1 MSNAQDLLHD
11 LPLGFDLYQLER
23 DVIARGVSLLLPQQ
37 LAQALAEEKRAAELQ
52 VRSQERSDDAPVKV
66 QPSAWKK
73 APAAEPEEPP
83 PTLPAYDPSNAMP
96 VYAPDVPHRL
106 LRGMQGRTPD
116 REVHKRL
123 EALAKELKAKG
134 PIRRLVSPPEWD
146 ADVEV
151 LRRHHPH
158 FHEVLELVDTQVRYS
173 WQTESALRLPP
184 MLLAGPPGVGK
195 THFSQDLAT
204 VLDVTIRRVPFDTE
218 QTGSVLLG
226 SDKTWAN
233 SSYGVVFELLALGRQ
248 ANPLILLD
256 EIDKASRYRENSPL
270 ASLHSLLEPVTAGQV
285 RDISLDL
292 ELDASRVTWIAT
304 ANEPDRIPDSL
315 RSRFTEFWI
324 EQPTGEQALGVAESV
339 LKQAHLRQYGSGL
352 ETPSRRIPALIAHLS
367 AREQMQL
374 LELAYARMVAAGRSQ
389 LRPQDL
395 PPELWPEGPGAAAGW
410 LH

>member
-1 MSNAQDLLHD
+1 MNREEPSPEGFELF
-11 LPLGFDLYQLER
+11 PLDQIYAARQL
-23 DVIARGVSLLLPQQ
+23 SLLLPLRLTQS
-37 LAQALAEEKRAAELQ
+37 L
-52 VRSQERSDDAPVKV
+52 SQERERREAEK
-66 QPSAWKK
+66 QAQEELACETRIKPSAWRKEK
-73 APAAEPEEPP
+73 EPEAALEEPP

-96 VYAPDVPHRL
+96 VYAPDAPHKL

-134 PIRRLVSPPEWD
+134 PIRRLVSPPNWD
-146 ADVEV
+146 ADVDV

-158 FHEVLELVDTQVRYS
+158 FHEVIDLVDTQVRYS

-204 VLDVTIRRVPFDTE
+204 VLDVTIRRVPFDTQ

-248 ANPLILLD
+248 ANPVILLD
-256 EIDKASRYRENSPL
+256 EIDKAYHYRENSPL

-304 ANEPDRIPDSL
+304 ANKPDRIPDSL
-315 RSRFTEFWI
+315 RSRFTEFRI

-339 LKQAHLRQYGSGL
+339 LKQVHLRQYGAGL

-374 LELAYARMVAAGRSQ
+374 LELAYSRMVAAGHTQ

-395 PPELWPEGPGAAAGW
+395 PRELWPEDPGSALGW

>member
-1 MSNAQDLLHD
+1 MSNAHN
-11 LPLGFDLYQLER
+11 LPPGFDLYAVHR
-23 DVIARGVSLLLPQQ
+23 DFIRGTVSLLLPRQ
-37 LAQALAEEKRAAELQ
+37 LAQSLTEETREAELQ
-52 VRSQERSDDAPVKV
+52 APSEERSLNDAPPVKV
-66 QPSAWKK
+66 QPSTWKK

-96 VYAPDVPHRL
+96 VYAPDAPHKL

-134 PIRRLVSPPEWD
+134 PIRRLVSPPNWD
-146 ADVEV
+146 TDVDV

-158 FHEVLELVDTQVRYS
+158 FGEVIDLVDTQVRYS
-173 WQTESALRLPP
+173 WQTESAVRLPP

-204 VLDVTIRRVPFDTE
+204 VLDVTIRRVPFDTD

-233 SSYGVVFELLALGRQ
+233 SNYGVVFELLALGRQ
-248 ANPLILLD
+248 ANPVILLD
-256 EIDKASRYRENSPL
+256 EIDKAARYRENSPL
-270 ASLHSLLEPVTAGQV
+270 TSLHSLLEPVTAGQV

-292 ELDASRVTWIAT
+292 ELDASRVSWIAT
-304 ANEPDRIPDSL
+304 ANDPGRIPDSL

-339 LKQAHLRQYGSGL
+339 LKQVHLQRYGSGL
-352 ETPSRRIPALIAHLS
+352 EAPSQRIPALIAHLN
-367 AREQMQL
+367 AREQMRL
-374 LELAYARMVAAGRSQ
+374 LELAYARLVAAGRTQ

-395 PPELWPEGPGAAAGW
+395 PKEFWPEGPGSALGW